1 MDANLRPTEEK
12 WMLRTSE
19 ILFGSSVYLLRT
31 VSGSD
36 QGLEFFLVRLVR
48 FHIFQIFVKMGIVVQ
63 SRCLLC
69 RERVEIFFLKI
80 LCKSISPE

>member
-19 ILFGSSVYLLRT
+19 ILFGSSAYLLRT

-36 QGLEFFLVRLVR
+36 QGLEFFLVR

-63 SRCLLC
+63 SRGLLC

-80 LCKSISPE
+80 LYKSISPE

>member
-12 WMLRTSE
+12 WMLRTPE

-63 SRCLLC
+63 WNPALRPPRL
-69 RERVEIFFLKI
+69 
-80 LCKSISPE
+80 

>member
-19 ILFGSSVYLLRT
+19 ILVGSLVYLLRT
-31 VSGSD
+31 DSGSD

-48 FHIFQIFVKMGIVVQ
+48 FI
-63 SRCLLC
+63 
-69 RERVEIFFLKI
+69 
-80 LCKSISPE
+80 SIGNSTICSDIWHKYHE